1 MNLENSREER
11 IKELKRLKTTL
22 QAVLELRKELEKQG
36 EQVEIA
42 PNQSQKRSAA
52 FKQRHVSPAKRLQN
66 QRRTARDLSLA
77 ARRQRARD
85 LSLVARRQIAN
96 EYAKK
101 MNKQAEENKKPEL
114 KLVYVR

>member
-1 MNLENSREER
+1 MSLENSKEEK
-11 IKELKRLKTTL
+11 IKQLKRLKTTL
-22 QAVLELRKELEKQG
+22 QVVLELKKELEKQD
-36 EQVEIA
+36 EQFKIA

-85 LSLVARRQIAN
+85 LSLVARRQIAS
-96 EYAKK
+96 EHAEK
-101 MNKQAEENKKPEL
+101 MNKQAEEKKKQER

>member
-36 EQVEIA
+36 EQIEIA
-42 PNQSQKRSAA
+42 ANQSQKRSAA

-66 QRRTARDLSLA
+66 KRRTGRDLSLT
-77 ARRQRARD
+77 ARRQRARE
-85 LSLVARRQIAN
+85 LSLATRIQIAS
-96 EYAKK
+96 EHAEK
-101 MNKQAEENKKPEL
+101 MNKQAEEKNKSER